1 MSAKEYVIQYCK
13 ITKRRQHLYDNVYRQ
28 AVGTVS
34 KPLPYKVIIHYILSL
49 YILSNVILG

>member
-13 ITKRRQHLYDNVYRQ
+13 ITKRRQNLYDNVYRQ
-28 AVGTVS
+28 AVGAVT
-34 KPLPYKVIIHYILSL
+34 KPLPYKVIIHYILYL